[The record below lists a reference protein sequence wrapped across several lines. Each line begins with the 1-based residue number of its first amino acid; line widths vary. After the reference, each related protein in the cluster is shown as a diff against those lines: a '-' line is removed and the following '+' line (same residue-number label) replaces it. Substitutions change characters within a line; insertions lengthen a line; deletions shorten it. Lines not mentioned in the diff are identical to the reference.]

1 MKFNLTV
8 IVELVTLNKKL
19 RDICLRITLVYLLKG
34 TLVIKS
40 TGGEFYS
47 FSNNRIRQHITT
59 IASIAPI
66 IPDDHGFRFLKS
78 TTDG

>member
-8 IVELVTLNKKL
+8 TVEQVTLNKKL
-19 RDICLRITLVYLLKG
+19 RDICLRLTLIYMLKG
-34 TLVIKS
+34 TLVIES
-40 TGGEFYS
+40 AEGIYS
-47 FSNNRIRQHITT
+47 FSNNRIRQHITI

-78 TTDG
+78 TNEG